1 MASIEYFHEL
11 LLLIRDMASSVNDQ
25 QKQNAK
31 ILQAK
36 VFSLDIFK
44 LIKFGLE
51 IFEEK
56 KHPIYFL
63 QTMLRFS
70 DLAII
75 MIDEYSKGW
84 TLTIQTHWR
93 KRVKK
98 AWVDEGMDEEIIG
111 DAMNL
116 ISDEEDEDE
125 EVAV

>member
-75 MIDEYSKGW
+75 MIDEYSKG
-84 TLTIQTHWR
+84 
-93 KRVKK
+93 
-98 AWVDEGMDEEIIG
+98 
-111 DAMNL
+111 
-116 ISDEEDEDE
+116 
-125 EVAV
+125 